1 MIRLFK
7 KKEIPSKNYIIV
19 IIVTILVVLL
29 MIFIRSFY
37 LNYKSSKLSESIFS
51 SQTVNQIHMDDF
63 DFAIREV
70 SNSILYVSYTGSNEI
85 YSMEKKL
92 YKEGKVHSN
101 NPKLLYKELE
111 NNNLLD
117 KIIYL
122 DITKYT
128 KGNKYINI
136 LKNKFPNIDNEIN
149 SAPMFIYIKDGA
161 AVEAMSSEIKM
172 IDYKTVNK
180 LVNKYEIE

>member
-51 SQTVNQIHMDDF
+51 SQTVKQIHMDDF

-70 SNSILYVSYTGSNEI
+70 SDSILYVSYTGSNEI
-85 YSMEKKL
+85 YSMEKK
-92 YKEGKVHSN
+92 
-101 NPKLLYKELE
+101 LYKELE

-136 LKNKFPNIDNEIN
+136 LKNKFANIHNQIN

-172 IDYKTVNK
+172 IDYKTLNR

>member
-19 IIVTILVVLL
+19 ITVTILVILL

-70 SNSILYVSYTGSNEI
+70 TDSILYVSYTGSNEV
-85 YSMEKKL
+85 YSMEKK
-92 YKEGKVHSN
+92 
-101 NPKLLYKELE
+101 LYKELE

-122 DITKYT
+122 DVTKYT
-128 KGNKYINI
+128 KNNKYINI

-149 SAPMFIYIKDGA
+149 SAPMFIYIKDGE
-161 AVEAMSSEIKM
+161 AVEAMSSELKM
-172 IDYKTVNK
+172 IDYKTLNR

>member
-70 SNSILYVSYTGSNEI
+70 PDSILYVSYTGSNEI

-92 YKEGKVHSN
+92 YKE
-101 NPKLLYKELE
+101 LE

-122 DITKYT
+122 DCDVVVNNSLKELFETDLENNIIAGVLDARVKHKSKWKNSKY
-128 KGNKYINI
+128 I
-136 LKNKFPNIDNEIN
+136 LKNYTWYRG
-149 SAPMFIYIKDGA
+149 SY
-161 AVEAMSSEIKM
+161 SWL
-172 IDYKTVNK
+172 Y
-180 LVNKYEIE
+180 

>member
-19 IIVTILVVLL
+19 ITVTILVILL

-70 SNSILYVSYTGSNEI
+70 TDSILYVSYTGSNEV
-85 YSMEKKL
+85 YSMEKK
-92 YKEGKVHSN
+92 
-101 NPKLLYKELE
+101 LYKELE

-122 DITKYT
+122 DVTKYA
-128 KGNKYINI
+128 KNNKYINI
-136 LKNKFPNIDNEIN
+136 LKNKF
-149 SAPMFIYIKDGA
+149 
-161 AVEAMSSEIKM
+161 SE
-172 IDYKTVNK
+172 T
-180 LVNKYEIE
+180 

>member
-1 MIRLFK
+1 MIKLFK

-19 IIVTILVVLL
+19 ITVTILVVLL

-70 SNSILYVSYTGSNEI
+70 TDSILYVSYTGSNEV
-85 YSMEKKL
+85 YSMEKK
-92 YKEGKVHSN
+92 
-101 NPKLLYKELE
+101 LYKELE

-122 DITKYT
+122 DVTKYT
-128 KGNKYINI
+128 KNNKYISI

-149 SAPMFIYIKDGA
+149 SAPMFIYIKDGV
-161 AVEAMSSEIKM
+161 AVEAMSSELKM
-172 IDYKTVNK
+172 IDYKTLNR

>member
-29 MIFIRSFY
+29 MIFIRLFY

-85 YSMEKKL
+85 YSMEKK
-92 YKEGKVHSN
+92 
-101 NPKLLYKELE
+101 LYKELE

>member
-1 MIRLFK
+1 MIKLFK

-19 IIVTILVVLL
+19 ITVTILVVLL

-70 SNSILYVSYTGSNEI
+70 TDSILYVSYTGSNEV
-85 YSMEKKL
+85 YSMEKK
-92 YKEGKVHSN
+92 
-101 NPKLLYKELE
+101 LYKELE

-122 DITKYT
+122 DVTKYT
-128 KGNKYINI
+128 KNNKYISI

-149 SAPMFIYIKDGA
+149 SAPMFIYIKDGV
-161 AVEAMSSEIKM
+161 AVEAMSSELKM
-172 IDYKTVNK
+172 IDYKTLNK
-180 LVNKYEIE
+180 LVTKYEIE

>member
-51 SQTVNQIHMDDF
+51 SQTVKQIHMDAF

-70 SNSILYVSYTGSNEI
+70 SDSILYVSYTGSNEI
-85 YSMEKKL
+85 YSMEKK
-92 YKEGKVHSN
+92 
-101 NPKLLYKELE
+101 LYKELE

>member
-70 SNSILYVSYTGSNEI
+70 SDSILYVSYTGSNEI
-85 YSMEKKL
+85 YSMEKK
-92 YKEGKVHSN
+92 
-101 NPKLLYKELE
+101 LYKELE

-172 IDYKTVNK
+172 IDYKTLNR

>member
-70 SNSILYVSYTGSNEI
+70 SDSILYVSYTGSNDI
-85 YSMEKKL
+85 YSMEKK
-92 YKEGKVHSN
+92 
-101 NPKLLYKELE
+101 LYKELE

-172 IDYKTVNK
+172 IDYKTLNR

>member
-7 KKEIPSKNYIIV
+7 NKEIPSKNYIIV

-51 SQTVNQIHMDDF
+51 SQTVKQIHMDDF

-70 SNSILYVSYTGSNEI
+70 SDSILYVSYTGSNEI
-85 YSMEKKL
+85 YSMEKK
-92 YKEGKVHSN
+92 
-101 NPKLLYKELE
+101 LYKELE

-161 AVEAMSSEIKM
+161 AVEAMSSELKM
-172 IDYKTVNK
+172 IDYKTLNR
-180 LVNKYEIE
+180 LVNKYEME

>member
-51 SQTVNQIHMDDF
+51 SQTVKQIHMDDF

-70 SNSILYVSYTGSNEI
+70 SDSILYVSYTGSNEI
-85 YSMEKKL
+85 YSMEKK
-92 YKEGKVHSN
+92 
-101 NPKLLYKELE
+101 LYKELE

-136 LKNKFPNIDNEIN
+136 LKNKFSNIDNEIN

-172 IDYKTVNK
+172 IDYKTLNR

>member
-70 SNSILYVSYTGSNEI
+70 SNSILYVSYTGL
-85 YSMEKKL
+85 MR
-92 YKEGKVHSN
+92 
-101 NPKLLYKELE
+101 
-111 NNNLLD
+111 
-117 KIIYL
+117 
-122 DITKYT
+122 
-128 KGNKYINI
+128 
-136 LKNKFPNIDNEIN
+136 
-149 SAPMFIYIKDGA
+149 FIAWKRSYIK
-161 AVEAMSSEIKM
+161 
-172 IDYKTVNK
+172 N
-180 LVNKYEIE
+180 

>member
-51 SQTVNQIHMDDF
+51 SQTVKQIHMDDF

-70 SNSILYVSYTGSNEI
+70 SDSILYVSYTGSNEI
-85 YSMEKKL
+85 YSREKK
-92 YKEGKVHSN
+92 
-101 NPKLLYKELE
+101 LYKELE

-172 IDYKTVNK
+172 IDYKTLNR

>member
-92 YKEGKVHSN
+92 YKE
-101 NPKLLYKELE
+101 LE

-172 IDYKTVNK
+172 IDYKTLNR

>member
-51 SQTVNQIHMDDF
+51 SQTVKQIHMDDF

-70 SNSILYVSYTGSNEI
+70 SDSILYVSYTGSNEI
-85 YSMEKKL
+85 YSMEKK
-92 YKEGKVHSN
+92 
-101 NPKLLYKELE
+101 LYKELE

-136 LKNKFPNIDNEIN
+136 LKNKFSNIDNEIN

-172 IDYKTVNK
+172 IDYKTLNK

>member
-51 SQTVNQIHMDDF
+51 SQTVKQIHMDDF

-70 SNSILYVSYTGSNEI
+70 SDSILYVSYTGSNEI

-92 YKEGKVHSN
+92 YKE
-101 NPKLLYKELE
+101 LE
-111 NNNLLD
+111 KNNLLD

-128 KGNKYINI
+128 KGNKYITI

-172 IDYKTVNK
+172 IDYKTLNR

>member
-92 YKEGKVHSN
+92 YKE
-101 NPKLLYKELE
+101 LE

>member
-51 SQTVNQIHMDDF
+51 SQTVNQIYMDDF

-70 SNSILYVSYTGSNEI
+70 SDSILYVSYTGSNEI
-85 YSMEKKL
+85 YSMEKK
-92 YKEGKVHSN
+92 
-101 NPKLLYKELE
+101 LYKELE

>member
-1 MIRLFK
+1 
-7 KKEIPSKNYIIV
+7 
-19 IIVTILVVLL
+19 
-29 MIFIRSFY
+29 
-37 LNYKSSKLSESIFS
+37 
-51 SQTVNQIHMDDF
+51 
-63 DFAIREV
+63 
-70 SNSILYVSYTGSNEI
+70 
-85 YSMEKKL
+85 MEKKL
-92 YKEGKVHSN
+92 YKE
-101 NPKLLYKELE
+101 LE
-111 NNNLLD
+111 NNDLLD

-172 IDYKTVNK
+172 IDYKTLNR

>member
-92 YKEGKVHSN
+92 YKE
-101 NPKLLYKELE
+101 LE

-122 DITKYT
+122 DITNYT

>member
-51 SQTVNQIHMDDF
+51 SQTVKQIHMDDF

-70 SNSILYVSYTGSNEI
+70 PDSILYVSYTGSNEI
-85 YSMEKKL
+85 YSMEKK
-92 YKEGKVHSN
+92 
-101 NPKLLYKELE
+101 LYKELE

-172 IDYKTVNK
+172 IDYKTLNR

>member
-51 SQTVNQIHMDDF
+51 SQTVKQIHMDDF

-70 SNSILYVSYTGSNEI
+70 SDSILYVSYTGSNEI
-85 YSMEKKL
+85 YSMGKK
-92 YKEGKVHSN
+92 
-101 NPKLLYKELE
+101 LYKELE

>member
-29 MIFIRSFY
+29 MIFIRTFY

-85 YSMEKKL
+85 YSMEKK
-92 YKEGKVHSN
+92 
-101 NPKLLYKELE
+101 LYKELE

>member
-51 SQTVNQIHMDDF
+51 SQTVKQIRMDDF

-70 SNSILYVSYTGSNEI
+70 PDSILYVSYTGYNEI
-85 YSMEKKL
+85 YSMEKK
-92 YKEGKVHSN
+92 
-101 NPKLLYKELE
+101 LYKELE

-172 IDYKTVNK
+172 IDYKTLNR

>member
-7 KKEIPSKNYIIV
+7 NKEIPSKNYIIV

-70 SNSILYVSYTGSNEI
+70 SDSILYVSYTGSNEI
-85 YSMEKKL
+85 YSMEKK
-92 YKEGKVHSN
+92 
-101 NPKLLYKELE
+101 LYKELE

>member
-51 SQTVNQIHMDDF
+51 SQTVKQIHMDDF

-70 SNSILYVSYTGSNEI
+70 SDSILYVSYTGSNEI
-85 YSMEKKL
+85 YSMEKK
-92 YKEGKVHSN
+92 
-101 NPKLLYKELE
+101 LYKELE

-136 LKNKFPNIDNEIN
+136 LKNKFSNIDNEIN

>member
-7 KKEIPSKNYIIV
+7 NKEIPSKNYIIV

-70 SNSILYVSYTGSNEI
+70 SDSILYVSYTGSNEI
-85 YSMEKKL
+85 YSMEKK
-92 YKEGKVHSN
+92 
-101 NPKLLYKELE
+101 LYKELE

-172 IDYKTVNK
+172 IDYKTFNR

>member
-51 SQTVNQIHMDDF
+51 SQTVNQIHIDDF

-70 SNSILYVSYTGSNEI
+70 SDSILYVSYTGSNEI
-85 YSMEKKL
+85 YSMEKK
-92 YKEGKVHSN
+92 
-101 NPKLLYKELE
+101 LYKELE

-172 IDYKTVNK
+172 IDYKTLNR